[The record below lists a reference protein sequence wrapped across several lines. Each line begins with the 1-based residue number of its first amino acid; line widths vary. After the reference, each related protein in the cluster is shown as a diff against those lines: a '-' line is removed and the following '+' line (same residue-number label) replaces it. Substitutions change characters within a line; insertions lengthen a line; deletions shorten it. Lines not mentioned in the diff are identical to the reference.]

1 MPGVTEYLVQE
12 AENLMLGQNGAEF
25 VSDAIAHAIP
35 AYAIQFVEDSVIAAI
50 ASDYTGN
57 TLVGKTFLAG
67 STIFGNFTSLTL
79 TSGAAIMY
87 KEKA

>member
-25 VSDAIAHAIP
+25 VSDTAAHAI
-35 AYAIQFVEDSVIAAI
+35 ASYAIQFVEDSVIAAI

-57 TLVGKTFLAG
+57 TLAGETFLAG